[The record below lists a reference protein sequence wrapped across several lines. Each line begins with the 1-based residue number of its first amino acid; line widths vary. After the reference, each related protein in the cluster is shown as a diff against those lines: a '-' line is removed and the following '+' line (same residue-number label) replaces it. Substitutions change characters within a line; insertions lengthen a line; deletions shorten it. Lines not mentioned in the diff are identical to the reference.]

1 MMKMILSISFLKET
15 LDTDNAGLICG
26 EDTAADEP
34 TAWWDLTV
42 ALDIP
47 GACHRHGQSP
57 LVEGLLVT
65 R

>member
-1 MMKMILSISFLKET
+1 M
-15 LDTDNAGLICG
+15 LDVDNTELICG

-34 TAWWDLTV
+34 AALWDLTV

-47 GACHRHGQSP
+47 GVCHRHGQSP

>member
-1 MMKMILSISFLKET
+1 M
-15 LDTDNAGLICG
+15 LDIDNATILICG
-26 EDTAADEP
+26 EDMAADEP

-57 LVEGLLVT
+57 LLEGLLAT